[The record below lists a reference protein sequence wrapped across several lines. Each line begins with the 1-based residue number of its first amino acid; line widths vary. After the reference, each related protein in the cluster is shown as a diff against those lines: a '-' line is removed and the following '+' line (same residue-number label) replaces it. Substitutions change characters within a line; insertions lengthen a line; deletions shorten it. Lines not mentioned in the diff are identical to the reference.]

1 MLRAEAISVLHFP
14 PLLPM
19 QTAARLF
26 ASSLVLLFL
35 LLSLT
40 PSLFPPAAAL
50 RQGVENE
57 RYNALPLSRS
67 SLSSCLSPTLPCSPR
82 TEHALLPVL
91 SLKWDTL
98 SSVCCLSLRMNEFK
112 GIPTLDSDL
121 RMMRVCPLFSSAVS
135 PSSFQ
140 LQLSLSLSV
149 IDCTSHFCLLAQG
162 GACIW
167 CARGGGGW
175 GWVSH
180 VCVWCSLAWPGLPLL
195 VWLQCVCSLSCQL
208 CCEVCCL
215 PCQPLLLL
223 LLLLL
228 LQLPPLLLGLRVR
241 GEGWGGLLVSPTCPE
256 HGLGAAVKLGLML
269 GLRQKKHCAY
279 EAWSSALAK

>member
-167 CARGGGGW
+167 CARGGEEGG
-175 GWVSH
+175 GGCH
-180 VCVWCSLAWPGLPLL
+180 MYVC
-195 VWLQCVCSLSCQL
+195 
-208 CCEVCCL
+208 
-215 PCQPLLLL
+215 
-223 LLLLL
+223 
-228 LQLPPLLLGLRVR
+228 
-241 GEGWGGLLVSPTCPE
+241 
-256 HGLGAAVKLGLML
+256 GAA
-269 GLRQKKHCAY
+269 
-279 EAWSSALAK
+279 

>member
-167 CARGGGGW
+167 CARGGRRVGVG
-175 GWVSH
+175 VTCMCVVQPSLARPPPTCVAP
-180 VCVWCSLAWPGLPLL
+180 VCVLFVLSTLL
-195 VWLQCVCSLSCQL
+195 RGV
-208 CCEVCCL
+208 
-215 PCQPLLLL
+215 
-223 LLLLL
+223 
-228 LQLPPLLLGLRVR
+228 LPPLSATVAAAAAAPAAATTAVAGTG
-241 GEGWGGLLVSPTCPE
+241 GEG
-256 HGLGAAVKLGLML
+256 
-269 GLRQKKHCAY
+269 
-279 EAWSSALAK
+279 